1 MNLFLSFTHIV
12 VAMRIN
18 ELTPVERAVFKRA
31 DKRLG
36 SCDIGGEGNVVH
48 VAKAEKIL
56 LALVNLGGGVGASE
70 IEHKVNF
77 VI

>member
-1 MNLFLSFTHIV
+1 MKLFLSFTHIIV
-12 VAMRIN
+12 TVRVD
-18 ELTPVERAVFKRA
+18 ELAPIERAVFKCA
-31 DKRLG
+31 DERLSG
-36 SCDIGGEGNVVH
+36 CDVGCERNVVH